1 MIIAPAPPGY
11 DALPPID
18 PAQLGPILA
27 DREGIDGRSV
37 IIGDPSGDIH
47 IWLPHGAGA
56 GPTALIVPNDG
67 GFDLRLDIAV
77 RFFRRLHG
85 QRVALLPRALQLT
98 TLQRS
103 RLIQLLLAHDAQELG
118 GGPRE
123 IAMEALGSLQAT
135 LPSVE
140 WKDSAARRHANRLI
154 RDARALV
161 NGGYLRLLRGK

>member
-56 GPTALIVPNDG
+56 GRTA
-67 GFDLRLDIAV
+67 
-77 RFFRRLHG
+77 
-85 QRVALLPRALQLT
+85 
-98 TLQRS
+98 
-103 RLIQLLLAHDAQELG
+103 
-118 GGPRE
+118 
-123 IAMEALGSLQAT
+123 
-135 LPSVE
+135 
-140 WKDSAARRHANRLI
+140 
-154 RDARALV
+154 
-161 NGGYLRLLRGK
+161 